1 MELIAKNS
9 YNLYPQQMLAL
20 EAIIK
25 WFNSDSLEF
34 TLKGFAGTGKT
45 HVVYTF
51 LKHHGKMINYCV
63 TAPTHK
69 ALNNIINQLGGKGKT
84 LHSLHGLRMNVD
96 LLHFNIENPQFDP
109 LGTPHIQNFKLIV
122 IDESS
127 MIPHGLFELNHEA
140 SSTFKTKI
148 LYMGKRIAHLKPF

>member
-45 HVVYTF
+45 HVVSTF
-51 LKHHGKMINYCV
+51 LKYHGRMINYCV

-69 ALNNIINQLGGKGKT
+69 ALNNIVNQLGSKGKT

-140 SSTFKTKI
+140 SATFKTKI
-148 LYMGKRIAHLKPF
+148 LYMGK